1 MNKTDK
7 FLYGGFAVVIVA
19 GIVAMLVSVFSPP
32 KQIVEEIVETPQIEV
47 GTAKSIENVPNQME
61 QWRQDVENARRQ
73 READEALAEQ
83 IKTNPE
89 LAKLVQAEEDA
100 KRAQEEAERK
110 EKEWW
115 ESRKEW
121 IERFPFQPTPHTE
134 ITFDPSIY
142 DPHHLKEW
150 TEEWTEEETN
160 AYDKMARMVS
170 NHGFLKRFYESKLPY
185 TEEFEQMYDIVKE
198 ELGEE
203 LHPIPLGWTFET
215 LRKYHQAK
223 HRDPDSVYRKNARVH
238 SPIPKQEPTIININ
252 NLPLEEQAT
261 FQNMT
266 KQEKLKFMMETA
278 EEIRRENNPHF
289 DNPVE
294 VRDVTWGERVEDYK
308 ESILGSLRRPPMPR
322 EDDSR
327 LMSME
332 MATKIRDRLLNE
344 IPAAGF
350 LEKGHKSL
358 CYVQEYEDELKA
370 GDPLLVR

>member
-1 MNKTDK
+1 MNKADK
-7 FLYGGFAVVIVA
+7 FLYGGFAVVIIG

-32 KQIVEEIVETPQIEV
+32 KQSAEETDKTPKIEV
-47 GTAKSIENVPNQME
+47 GTAKSIEDAPNQME
-61 QWRQDVENARRQ
+61 QWRQGVENARRQ
-73 READEALAEQ
+73 REQDEALAEQ
-83 IKTNPE
+83 IKNDPE
-89 LAKLVQAEEDA
+89 LAKLIQAEEA
-100 KRAQEEAERK
+100 EKRAKEEAERA
-110 EKEWW
+110 EQEWW
-115 ESRKEW
+115 ESRKDW
-121 IERFPFQPTPHTE
+121 VERFPFEPTPHPE

-150 TEEWTEEETN
+150 TEEWTEEETD

-185 TEEFEQMYDIVKE
+185 TEEFEQMYDIIKE

-238 SPIPKQEPTIININ
+238 RPVPKQEPTIIAVKD
-252 NLPLEEQAT
+252 LPPEEQAT
-261 FQNMT
+261 LQNMT
-266 KQEKLKFMMETA
+266 NQEKIKFLVETA
-278 EEIRRENNPHF
+278 NEIHKANNPHF
-289 DNPVE
+289 DNPYE

-308 ESILGSLRRPPMPR
+308 ESILGSLRRAPMPS
-322 EDDSR
+322 EDDIR

-332 MATKIRDRLLNE
+332 KATEIRDRLLNE
-344 IPAAGF
+344 IPAEGF
-350 LEKGHKSL
+350 LEKGHKNL

-370 GDPLLVR
+370 GDPLLIR

>member
-7 FLYGGFAVVIVA
+7 LLYGGFAVVILG
-19 GIVAMLVSVFSPP
+19 GITAMLVSVFSPP
-32 KQIVEEIVETPQIEV
+32 KQIVEEPVETPKNEV
-47 GTAKSIENVPNQME
+47 GTAKSIEAVPNQME
-61 QWRQDVENARRQ
+61 QWRQGVENARLQ
-73 READEALAEQ
+73 READEQLAEL
-83 IKTNPE
+83 IKNDPE
-89 LAKLVQAEEDA
+89 IAKLIQAEEDA
-100 KRAQEEAERK
+100 KRAKEKAEK
-110 EKEWW
+110 AEKEWW
-115 ESRKEW
+115 ESRQEW
-121 IERFPFQPTPHTE
+121 VERFPFEATPHPE
-134 ITFDPSIY
+134 ITFDPTIY

-198 ELGEE
+198 EIGEE
-203 LHPIPLGWTFET
+203 LHPIPLGWAFET

-238 SPIPKQEPTIININ
+238 RPMPKQEPTIIEIN

-261 FQNMT
+261 LQNMT
-266 KQEKLKFMMETA
+266 NQEKIKFMMETA

-289 DNPVE
+289 DNPYE
-294 VRDVTWGERVEDYK
+294 VRDVTWGERAEDYK
-308 ESILGSLRRPPMPR
+308 ESILGSLRRPPMPS

-332 MATKIRDRLLNE
+332 KATEIRDRLLNE

-350 LEKGHKSL
+350 LEKEHKSL
-358 CYVQEYEDELKA
+358 CYVSRYERELKA
-370 GDPLLVR
+370 GDPLLIK

>member
-1 MNKTDK
+1 MNKIDK
-7 FLYGGFAVVIVA
+7 FLYGAFAIVIVA
-19 GIVAMLVSVFSPP
+19 GIVALLVSVFSPLKQPAEETAKLP
-32 KQIVEEIVETPQIEV
+32 KQPAGKRIEV
-47 GTAKSIENVPNQME
+47 VPNQME
-61 QWRQDVENARRQ
+61 QWRQGVENARMQ
-73 READEALAEQ
+73 READEALAEH
-83 IKTNPE
+83 INNDPE
-89 LAKLVQAEEDA
+89 FAKWFQAEEAA
-100 KRAQEEAERK
+100 KRAKEEAERA

-121 IERFPFQPTPHTE
+121 VERFPFKPTPHPE
-134 ITFDPSIY
+134 ITFDPTVY

-160 AYDKMARMVS
+160 AYDKMARIVR

-185 TEEFEQMYDIVKE
+185 TAEFEQMYDIVNE

-203 LHPIPLGWTFET
+203 LHPIALGWTFET
-215 LRKYHQAK
+215 IRKYYQAK
-223 HRDPDSVYRKNARVH
+223 HRDPDSVYRKNARVRR
-238 SPIPKQEPTIININ
+238 PMPEQEPVIIAVKDF
-252 NLPLEEQAT
+252 PPEEQAT
-261 FQNMT
+261 LQNMT
-266 KQEKLKFMMETA
+266 NQEKIKFMMETA

-308 ESILGSLRRPPMPR
+308 ESILGSLRGSPMPG

-332 MATKIRDRLLNE
+332 KAMEIRDRLLNE
-344 IPAAGF
+344 IPEAGF

-358 CYVQEYEDELKA
+358 CYVQKYEDELQP
-370 GDPLLVR
+370 GDPLLIK

>member
-7 FLYGGFAVVIVA
+7 LLYGGFAVVAFA
-19 GIVAMLVSVFSPP
+19 GIVAMLVSVFLPP
-32 KQIVEEIVETPQIEV
+32 KQPAEE
-47 GTAKSIENVPNQME
+47 TAKTPKATVEKPIEDVPNQME
-61 QWRQDVENARRQ
+61 RWRINVENARNR
-73 READEALAEQ
+73 REFEEE
-83 IKTNPE
+83 I
-89 LAKLVQAEEDA
+89 AKLIQAEEEA
-100 KRAQEEAERK
+100 ERAEQEEAERK

-121 IERFPFQPTPHTE
+121 VERFPFDPTPHPE
-134 ITFDPSIY
+134 ITFDPTIY

-170 NHGFLKRFYESKLPY
+170 NHGFLKRFYESRLPY

-203 LHPIPLGWTFET
+203 LHPIPLGWAFET

-238 SPIPKQEPTIININ
+238 RPIPKQEPTIIKIN
-252 NLPLEEQAT
+252 NLPPEEQAT
-261 FQNMT
+261 LQNMT
-266 KQEKLKFMMETA
+266 KQEKIKFMMETA

-308 ESILGSLRRPPMPR
+308 ESIVGSLRRPPMLR

-327 LMSME
+327 LMSIE
-332 MATKIRDRLLNE
+332 KATEIRDRLLNE
-344 IPAAGF
+344 IPAKGF

-358 CYVQEYEDELKA
+358 CYVQKYEDDLKA
-370 GDPLLVR
+370 GDPLLIK

>member
-7 FLYGGFAVVIVA
+7 FLYGGFAAVA
-19 GIVAMLVSVFSPP
+19 LAGLVTMLVSVFSPP
-32 KQIVEEIVETPQIEV
+32 KQIVEEPAKTPKIEV
-47 GTAKSIENVPNQME
+47 ETAKSIENVPNQME
-61 QWRQDVENARRQ
+61 QWRINVENARNR
-73 READEALAEQ
+73 REFEE
-83 IKTNPE
+83 KM
-89 LAKLVQAEEDA
+89 AKLIQAE
-100 KRAQEEAERK
+100 EEAERAEQEEAARV

-121 IERFPFQPTPHTE
+121 VERFPFEPTLHPE
-134 ITFDPSIY
+134 ITFDPTIY

-203 LHPIPLGWTFET
+203 LHPIPLGWAFET

-223 HRDPDSVYRKNARVH
+223 YRDPDSVFRKNARVRR
-238 SPIPKQEPTIININ
+238 PIPKQEPVIIAVKD
-252 NLPLEEQAT
+252 LSPEVQAT
-261 FQNMT
+261 LQNMT
-266 KQEKLKFMMETA
+266 KQEKIKFMMETA

-289 DNPVE
+289 DNPYE

-308 ESILGSLRRPPMPR
+308 ESILGSLRRSPMPG
-322 EDDSR
+322 EDDNR

-332 MATKIRDRLLNE
+332 KATEIRDRLLNE
-344 IPAAGF
+344 IPAASF

-370 GDPLLVR
+370 GDPLLIK